1 MISIL
6 SARSFLINDVAI
18 DKEYT
23 KPEQPWFISKANE
36 FFEIPSLFCSK
47 QALVGRG
54 LVGD

>member
-6 SARSFLINDVAI
+6 SARSFLISDVAI
-18 DKEYT
+18 DEKYT

-36 FFEIPSLFCSK
+36 FFEMPSLFCSK

>member
-23 KPEQPWFISKANE
+23 KPEQPWFISNANE
-36 FFEIPSLFCSK
+36 FFEIPSLFCSNK
-47 QALVGRG
+47 L
-54 LVGD
+54 